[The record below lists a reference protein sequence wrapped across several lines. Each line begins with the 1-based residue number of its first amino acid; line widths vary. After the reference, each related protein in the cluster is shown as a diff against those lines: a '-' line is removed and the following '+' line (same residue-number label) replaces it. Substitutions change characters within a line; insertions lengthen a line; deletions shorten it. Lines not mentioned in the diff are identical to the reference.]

1 MGLWGS
7 FLRFWPAVQGARG
20 VYERKG
26 GAMSHMIES
35 AKALMPELSAMR
47 RDFHEYPETSLHE
60 EETSKK
66 VAGYLREMGCDEVIE
81 NVGGY
86 GVIGVIKGAGA
97 GGTVALR
104 ADMDAL
110 QIQEMND
117 VEYKSRNDG
126 VMHACGHDNHMTGL
140 LGAAK
145 LLLGRRAEIN
155 GTVKLVF
162 QPAEEM
168 SPVGGSRGMLD
179 SGYLDDV
186 AAIYGLHVWPDLP
199 HGTVGIKSG
208 PLMAATDHFTI
219 TIHGKTAHGAKPDQG
234 IDAVVLGSQFVMAA
248 QSIVSRKVN
257 PLDNAVVTF
266 GVFNAGTRYNII
278 AGECVLDGTVRTL
291 NEDIRNMIE
300 DTMRKLLDAL
310 CLQSGATADIVY
322 GRGYPAVVNHEE
334 DAALIRQTAVSL
346 FGEEQVEDVKL
357 PAMPA
362 EDFSFYLK
370 KKQGAFVW
378 LGTAREGQE
387 VWPLHNS
394 RFDVDEDILWRGAAL
409 LAQTAIDYLK
419 RA

>member
-1 MGLWGS
+1 
-7 FLRFWPAVQGARG
+7 
-20 VYERKG
+20 
-26 GAMSHMIES
+26 MSNIIES
-35 AKALMPELSAMR
+35 AKALMPELVKIR
-47 RDFHEYPETSLHE
+47 RDFHEYPEISQHE
-60 EETSKK
+60 VETSRK
-66 VAGYLREMGCDEVIE
+66 VAAYLREMGCDEVVE

-86 GVIGVIKGAGA
+86 GVIGVIKGKEA
-97 GGTVALR
+97 GGVVALR

-145 LLLGRRAEIN
+145 LLCANRDQIH

-168 SPVGGSRGMLD
+168 SPVGGSRGMLE
-179 SGYLDDV
+179 SGYLDDIG
-186 AAIYGLHVWPDLP
+186 AIYGLHVWPDLP
-199 HGTVGIKSG
+199 HGKVGVKAG

-219 TIHGKTAHGAKPDQG
+219 TIHGKTAHGAKPNQG
-234 IDAVVLGSQFVMAA
+234 IDAVVLGAQFVMAA
-248 QSIVSRKVN
+248 QTFVSRKVD

-266 GVFNAGTRYNII
+266 GIFNAGTRYNII

-291 NEDIRNMIE
+291 NEDTRDMIE
-300 DTMRKLLDAL
+300 DSMRKLLDGI

-322 GRGYPAVVNHEE
+322 GRGYPALVNHDK
-334 DAALIRQTAVSL
+334 DAALIRKTAISL
-346 FGEEQVEDVKL
+346 FGEDGVMDVKN

-370 KKQGAFVW
+370 EKEGAFVW
-378 LGTAREGQE
+378 LGTGKEGVE
-387 VWPLHNS
+387 PWPLHNS
-394 RFDVDEDILWRGAAL
+394 RFDVDEDILWRGSAL
-409 LAQTAIDYLK
+409 LAQTAIDYLNQ
-419 RA
+419 